1 MTRNEYLSALR
12 AELKRRGADDIEDI
26 LAEYAEH
33 FACKLAD
40 GYSEEEI
47 AARLGEPA
55 QIAAQ
60 FDTARGEARGG
71 GRGAQRGLTGF
82 ALGFADILVFSL
94 FCLLWSWV
102 AVLACGAFAG
112 TMLALALLIPGFSE
126 LPWVYLPYMPYWCGA
141 VLALALAALGV
152 LFACGTVYFAAL
164 ARQSFRAWARF
175 HSNAMARAAG
185 RAARPGL
192 PIWPVLP
199 PQKRRRLRLAALVS
213 LAAALLFTLLGF
225 AACASAAGRVEF
237 WHEWKWFW
245 YV

>member
-71 GRGAQRGLTGF
+71 GRGAQRASRT
-82 ALGFADILVFSL
+82 
-94 FCLLWSWV
+94 
-102 AVLACGAFAG
+102 
-112 TMLALALLIPGFSE
+112 
-126 LPWVYLPYMPYWCGA
+126 YWCSRCSACSGA
-141 VLALALAALGV
+141 GWR
-152 LFACGTVYFAAL
+152 C
-164 ARQSFRAWARF
+164 SP
-175 HSNAMARAAG
+175 AG
-185 RAARPGL
+185 PSPAPCWR
-192 PIWPVLP
+192 WP
-199 PQKRRRLRLAALVS
+199 
-213 LAAALLFTLLGF
+213 
-225 AACASAAGRVEF
+225 C
-237 WHEWKWFW
+237 
-245 YV
+245 